1 MLYNVAYSNSISCP
15 GVLRW
20 IFDGVLERGAR
31 PPGGSPTIGRFAPRQ
46 SCCMSKGN
54 VHIVDD
60 DFAMCDSLELLLAT
74 RGYETR
80 VFRSGAEILQ
90 AASFLPFGCLL
101 VDLQMP
107 EMDGLQLLDR
117 LRARAIG
124 YPTVVMTGFGNVS
137 IAVKA
142 MRAGA
147 LDFVE
152 KPFSDETIFA
162 SIELALA
169 AATAAPVDT
178 GLNREIVAQRITRL
192 SRREHEVMTRLVAG
206 NSNKV
211 AALTLGLSYRTV
223 EIHRARV
230 MEKMQARSLS
240 ELVRLAIAAGINPDL
255 N

>member
-1 MLYNVAYSNSISCP
+1 V
-15 GVLRW
+15 
-20 IFDGVLERGAR
+20 
-31 PPGGSPTIGRFAPRQ
+31 
-46 SCCMSKGN
+46 SKGN
-54 VHIVDD
+54 IYIVDD
-60 DFAMCDSLELLLAT
+60 DFAMRDSLEMLLIAHD
-74 RGYETR
+74 YETR
-80 VFRSGAEILQ
+80 VFRSGSEFLQ
-90 AASFLPFGCLL
+90 AAPFLPFGCLV

-107 EMDGLQLLDR
+107 EIDGLQLVDR
-117 LRARAIG
+117 LKARKIKF
-124 YPTVVMTGFGNVS
+124 PVVVITGFGNVT

-152 KPFSDETIFA
+152 KPFSNEQIFA
-162 SIELALA
+162 SIQLALEA
-169 AATAAPVDT
+169 QAAPVEA
-178 GLNREIVAQRITRL
+178 GVKREVVAQRITRL

-211 AALTLGLSYRTV
+211 TALTLGLSPRTV

-240 ELVRLAIAAGINPDL
+240 ELVRLAITAGINPEL

>member
-1 MLYNVAYSNSISCP
+1 VP
-15 GVLRW
+15 
-20 IFDGVLERGAR
+20 
-31 PPGGSPTIGRFAPRQ
+31 
-46 SCCMSKGN
+46 KGN
-54 VHIVDD
+54 VYIVDD
-60 DFAMCDSLELLLAT
+60 DFAMRDSLEMLLLAHD
-74 RGYETR
+74 YETR
-80 VFRSGAEILQ
+80 VFRSGTEFLQ
-90 AASFLPFGCLL
+90 AAPFLPFGCLV

-107 EMDGLQLLDR
+107 EIDGLQLVDR
-117 LRARAIG
+117 LKTRKIRF
-124 YPTVVMTGFGNVS
+124 PVVVITGFGNIS

-152 KPFSDETIFA
+152 KPFSNEQIFG
-162 SIELALA
+162 SIELALS
-169 AATAAPVDT
+169 TEAAPVEP
-178 GLNREIVAQRITRL
+178 GVKREVVAQRITRL

-211 AALTLGLSYRTV
+211 AAITLGLSPRTV

-240 ELVRLAIAAGINPDL
+240 ELVRLAITAGINPDL

>member
-1 MLYNVAYSNSISCP
+1 VP
-15 GVLRW
+15 
-20 IFDGVLERGAR
+20 
-31 PPGGSPTIGRFAPRQ
+31 
-46 SCCMSKGN
+46 KGN
-54 VHIVDD
+54 VYIVDD
-60 DFAMCDSLELLLAT
+60 DFAMRDSLEMLLLAHD
-74 RGYETR
+74 YETR
-80 VFRSGAEILQ
+80 VFRSGTEFLQ
-90 AASFLPFGCLL
+90 AAPFLPFGCLV

-107 EMDGLQLLDR
+107 EIDGLQLVDR
-117 LRARAIG
+117 LKARKIRF
-124 YPTVVMTGFGNVS
+124 PVVVITGFGNIS

-152 KPFSDETIFA
+152 KPFSNEQIFG
-162 SIELALA
+162 SIELALN
-169 AATAAPVDT
+169 TEAAPAEAGVK
-178 GLNREIVAQRITRL
+178 REVVAQRITRL

-211 AALTLGLSYRTV
+211 AAITLGLSPRTV

-240 ELVRLAIAAGINPDL
+240 ELVRLAITAGINPDL